1 MSTAGSITTR
11 VVVVTGIPAGFGR
24 WATGRCERGSQRKP
38 AGTGCG
44 AGTASGGGGFG
55 GAGRGRGLG

>member
-24 WATGRCERGSQRKP
+24 WATG
-38 AGTGCG
+38 
-44 AGTASGGGGFG
+44 
-55 GAGRGRGLG
+55 